1 MWLLKRRR
9 ASLAAGDCLPPEGQ
23 RRGKVRR
30 EDEKHRGEI
39 TGRETREERKR
50 REGGEKGEKEKK
62 KANKIL
68 FNQRKEYWTGS
79 WKNLFQNP
87 ALILNS

>member
-30 EDEKHRGEI
+30 EDEKHRSEI

-62 KANKIL
+62 KKQIKYYL
-68 FNQRKEYWTGS
+68 TKEKNTGQGVGRTYF
-79 WKNLFQNP
+79 KTQL
-87 ALILNS
+87 